1 VIVGKAVQAAV
12 AREAARKARDITRK
26 SPLGVANLPGKLAD
40 CQEKDPAKS
49 ELFIVEGD
57 SAGGSAKQGRDR
69 SNQAILPLRGKIL
82 NVERA
87 QINKVLGS
95 QEIGTLITA
104 LGTGIRDEFDIAKL
118 RYHRIVIMTDA
129 DVDGS
134 HIRTLLL
141 TFFYRHL
148 PEILEHGHLYIAQ
161 PPLYRVKRGTKE
173 RYLKDDAALEEFL
186 VEDGLEESR
195 LVRGGGGEAA
205 PVAEGEALAEL
216 VARAR
221 AVRQLLQQLG
231 SGGQLPMVLLEA
243 VALEHGFG
251 EQAAALDDPA
261 GALELAQRVALR
273 LSGQVGGSWR
283 AVRSDEGE
291 IVFHHQFGERRERH
305 RLRPSL
311 ARKPEARRVAQ
322 ALAEVGDEVFAAP
335 MRLERKDQATEVRG
349 PVGLVDALLAQARK
363 GLGIQRYKG
372 LGEMN
377 PEQLWDTTLDPERR
391 TLLAVRVEHADEAD
405 DIFNRLMGE
414 VVEPRREFIQENALR
429 VVNLDV

>member
-1 VIVGKAVQAAV
+1 
-12 AREAARKARDITRK
+12 
-26 SPLGVANLPGKLAD
+26 VANLPGKLAD

-87 QINKVLGS
+87 RSTRCWAPGDRDAHHGAGHGHPRRVRHRQA
-95 QEIGTLITA
+95 A
-104 LGTGIRDEFDIAKL
+104 LPP
-118 RYHRIVIMTDA
+118 HRHHDRRGRGRLA
-129 DVDGS
+129 
-134 HIRTLLL
+134 HPHAAAHLLL
-141 TFFYRHL
+141 PHL

-186 VEDGLEESR
+186 VDDGLEESR
-195 LVRGGGGEAA
+195 LVRGGRGRGGARGGGRGPGRAGGAGAGGAA
-205 PVAEGEALAEL
+205 TPPA
-216 VARAR
+216 AR
-221 AVRQLLQQLG
+221 

-305 RLRPSL
+305 RLEPAL
-311 ARKPEARRVAQ
+311 ARSPDARRVVQ
-322 ALAEVGDEVFAAP
+322 ALAEVGDVFARP
-335 MRLERKDQATEVRG
+335 MRLERKDLSTEVRG
-349 PVGLVDALLAQARK
+349 PVGLVDGLLQQGRK
-363 GLGIQRYKG
+363 GLAIQRYKG

-377 PEQLWDTTLDPERR
+377 PEQLWETTLDPDKR

-405 DIFNRLMGE
+405 DVFNRLMGE
-414 VVEPRREFIQENALR
+414 LVEPRREFIQDNALR

>member
-1 VIVGKAVQAAV
+1 MREGLTCVLSVKMPDPKFSSQTKDRLVSSEVTPVVSGVVGDGLARWFETHPAEARVIVGKAVQAAV

-186 VEDGLEESR
+186 VDDGLEESR
-195 LVRGGGGEAA
+195 LVRVRRDEEAA

-221 AVRQLLQQLG
+221 AGRHLLQQLG
-231 SGGQLPMVLLEA
+231 
-243 VALEHGFG
+243 
-251 EQAAALDDPA
+251 PA
-261 GALELAQRVALR
+261 GSCRWSCSRPWRSSTASASRRRRSTTGRGAGAGAAGGPAAEW
-273 LSGQVGGSWR
+273 QVGGSWR

-311 ARKPEARRVAQ
+311 ARKPEARRVAL
-322 ALAEVGDEVFAAP
+322 ALAEVGDEVFASP
-335 MRLERKDQATEVRG
+335 MRWSARSRRPRCAGRWGWSTRCWRRAARGSSPSATRG
-349 PVGLVDALLAQARK
+349 WAR
-363 GLGIQRYKG
+363 
-372 LGEMN
+372 
-377 PEQLWDTTLDPERR
+377 
-391 TLLAVRVEHADEAD
+391 
-405 DIFNRLMGE
+405 
-414 VVEPRREFIQENALR
+414 
-429 VVNLDV
+429 